1 MGTSTTESTCLPAE
15 SIPSQRDQGRRRGLW
30 QPFARL
36 ATVLALVA
44 GATVV
49 AAPAALAYPSWY
61 HPNGCTAP
69 GFLSSWNTKFRSACD
84 AHDIC
89 YDWEL
94 NWYLEPGRLT
104 CDVRFLNAMN
114 ATCGRDAGCRAM
126 ASTYFAVVRVAGRPF
141 FNNPFLN

>member
-1 MGTSTTESTCLPAE
+1 M
-15 SIPSQRDQGRRRGLW
+15 
-30 QPFARL
+30 
-36 ATVLALVA
+36 VLAVIV

-69 GFLSSWNTKFRSACD
+69 GFLSSWNGKFRSACD
-84 AHDIC
+84 AHDVC

-104 CDVRFLNAMN
+104 CDIRFLNAMN
-114 ATCGRDAGCRAM
+114 AKCGGDAGCRAM
-126 ASTYFAVVRVAGRPF
+126 AATYFAAVRTFGRPF
-141 FNNPFLN
+141 FNNPWLN